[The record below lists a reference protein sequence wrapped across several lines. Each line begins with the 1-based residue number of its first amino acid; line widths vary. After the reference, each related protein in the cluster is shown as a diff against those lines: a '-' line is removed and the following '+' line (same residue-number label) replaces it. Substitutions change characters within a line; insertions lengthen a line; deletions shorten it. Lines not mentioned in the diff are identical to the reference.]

1 MGIEDEGVDD
11 CTKDRMDPFERS
23 FALPTCFDDEDNQ
36 LPRTC
41 LDSSDDT
48 EKNAAKE
55 LKALQNSVKSTAD
68 AQFFFSFDMPWN
80 RTRNLLRDTFKEAQL
95 GEISP
100 NPSLVNLA
108 DRSSISLLSL
118 FKNRRPIVLNFGSC
132 T

>member
-1 MGIEDEGVDD
+1 MTVLRIGWILLRGLLLYLLVLMMK
-11 CTKDRMDPFERS
+11 TINFLAPAWTLRMIQKRM
-23 FALPTCFDDEDNQ
+23 Q
-36 LPRTC
+36 G
-41 LDSSDDT
+41 
-48 EKNAAKE
+48 KE

-118 FKNRRPIVLNFGSC
+118 VKNGRPIVLNFGSC